1 MSMRRWL
8 SAGVAAAAVFTGAC
22 SSTFLVSKDGR
33 GYFIGND
40 SKAVYKML
48 CESGDLGKILSDT
61 QLPQDMRG
69 NLYKYN
75 CSPERSGEK
84 VKEIYA
90 SMTPGQRKDLR
101 MAFRHNGYDINYLP
115 C

>member
-1 MSMRRWL
+1 MTKRL
-8 SAGVAAAAVFTGAC
+8 LAGITASAVFTYAC
-22 SSTFLVSKDGR
+22 TSTFLVSKDGR
-33 GYFIGND
+33 GYFLGND
-40 SKAVYKML
+40 SKAIYKML
-48 CESGDLGKILSDT
+48 CESGDLTKILSDA
-61 QLPQDMRG
+61 QLPQDMKG
-69 NLYKYN
+69 DLYRYN

-101 MAFRHNGYDINYLP
+101 MAFRRNGHDINYLP